1 MVDVGGQRAER
12 KKWLHCFDGVNCVIY
27 LAALDE
33 YDMKL
38 QEDINTNRLEES
50 IKLFREVTCSQW
62 FEGKSF
68 ILFLNKSDLFEKKIK
83 THPLYEYFDDIT
95 EKDVDTLEKA
105 QKYMSSKYEE
115 IYDNGPGKLYVFPTN
130 ALDTD
135 NCKKVFDSVR
145 DQVISS
151 SLRYA
156 GFY

>member
-1 MVDVGGQRAER
+1 MLVDKER
-12 KKWLHCFDGVNCVIY
+12 KEKKWLHCFDGVNCVIY

-33 YDMKL
+33 YNMTL
-38 QEDINTNRLEES
+38 HEDNVTNRLEES
-50 IKLFREVTCSQW
+50 LHLFGEVTSSQW

-68 ILFLNKSDLFEKKIK
+68 ILFLNKSDIFQEKIK
-83 THPLYEYFDDIT
+83 RFPLHQHF
-95 EKDVDTLEKA
+95 KDVEEEEVDNFDKA
-105 QKYMSSKYEE
+105 LKYMSQLYEN
-115 IYDNGPGKLYVFPTN
+115 IYDSNGPGKLYVFPTN